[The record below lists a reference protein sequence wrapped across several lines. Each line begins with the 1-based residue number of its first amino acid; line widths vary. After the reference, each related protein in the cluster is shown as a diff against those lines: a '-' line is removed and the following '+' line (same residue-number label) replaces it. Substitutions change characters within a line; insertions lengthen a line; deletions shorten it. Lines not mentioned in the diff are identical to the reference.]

1 MIRCLNSTRFAEE
14 QRTEL
19 FKQLQNYLDA
29 SDQGVSFE
37 TYVEMAENYGRE
49 INWEEAPPR
58 LEDMDS
64 IVIDAFTVYGL
75 LADNIGDMS
84 GAYFG
89 KIYTGITEI
98 MELLRIEPGHR
109 ELVLSI
115 VTWLDRRTTKKMAEK
130 RKREEAK
137 AKQKSGRK

>member
-1 MIRCLNSTRFAEE
+1 MIRCSNSIRFAEE

-19 FKQLQNYLDA
+19 FRQLTNYLDA

-37 TYVEMAENYGRE
+37 TYIEMAESYGRE
-49 INWEEAPPR
+49 INWDEVPPR

-64 IVIDAFTVYGL
+64 IVIESFNVYGL

-84 GAYFG
+84 GTYFG
-89 KIYTGITEI
+89 KVYTGITEI
-98 MELLRIEPGHR
+98 MDILRVEPEQR

-115 VTWLDRRTTKKMAEK
+115 VTWLDNRTTKKLAEK
-130 RKREEAK
+130 RRREEAK